1 MKIKIIRT
9 ILFYLGISIF
19 SYSIYLKHGFSEGF
33 GAFGIMLAAS
43 IIYLWLE
50 YSGFDKIN

>member
-1 MKIKIIRT
+1 MKLKILKT

-19 SYSIYLKHGFSEGF
+19 SYSIYLEHGFSEGF

-43 IIYLWLE
+43 VIYLWIE
-50 YSGFDKIN
+50 YSEFYK

>member
-1 MKIKIIRT
+1 MKLKILKT

-19 SYSIYLKHGFSEGF
+19 SYSIYLEHGFSEGF
-33 GAFGIMLAAS
+33 GVFGIMLAAS
-43 IIYLWLE
+43 VIYLWME

>member
-1 MKIKIIRT
+1 MKLKILKT

-19 SYSIYLKHGFSEGF
+19 SYSIYLKTGFSEGF

-43 IIYLWLE
+43 VIYIWME
-50 YSGFDKIN
+50 YSDFEK

>member
-1 MKIKIIRT
+1 MKLKILKT

-43 IIYLWLE
+43 VIYLWLE
-50 YSGFDKIN
+50 YSGFEK